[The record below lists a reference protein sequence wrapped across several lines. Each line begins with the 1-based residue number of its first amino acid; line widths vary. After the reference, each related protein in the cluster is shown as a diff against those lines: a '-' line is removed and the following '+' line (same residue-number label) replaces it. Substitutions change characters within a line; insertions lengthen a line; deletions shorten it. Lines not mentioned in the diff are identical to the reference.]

1 MKKSEYIEK
10 LKRLVEGKAEGCT
23 VKQLRVLLRKYK

>member
-10 LKRLVEGKAEGCT
+10 LKHLVACKAHKLT
-23 VKQLRVLLRKYK
+23 IKQLKQLIAKYA